1 MDILNID
8 DSIYLIELYIEKL
21 DNDAKETSNFIP
33 LAQYP
38 FIKFDLSF
46 TVPIDFVAGD
56 LVSLVKSNLNK
67 NENKIEIFDDYV
79 TEKSRNL
86 GIRISTRNYD
96 RTYSEEETRD
106 ILDMLV
112 KKIQDKF
119 NVELNKS

>member
-1 MDILNID
+1 M
-8 DSIYLIELYIEKL
+8 EKL
-21 DNDAKETSNFIP
+21 DNNTIETSKFIP

-46 TVPIDFVAGD
+46 TVPIDFIAGD
-56 LVSLVKSNLNK
+56 LVSLVENNLNK